1 MLFLPYTKTYD
12 MKKVLYIFLAL
23 IVSAGVLS
31 SCMDQVSEDNFSLT
45 INVSNGEDGTIYL
58 SKREDGEIVN
68 KDSVDLMN
76 GTGILTGKIDFPEF
90 FYLRFQSRQAYIPV
104 FLEPGEI
111 VINIDVDDLR
121 NPLISG
127 SIAQETYDAYNDSVA
142 VFDDKARELS
152 QQYGTARNSNDTLL
166 MSQIEEEYMEVDGKK
181 TNYLIDYVFE
191 NNNNVV
197 SAFLVLN
204 NSYKFELDQ
213 LDSIVS
219 NFDPSI
225 ASSTYVSKLQDY
237 VNTLKKSAIGQPYI
251 DFTLDNPEGKPTP
264 LSTLL
269 NGNYV
274 LLDFWASWCSPCRA
288 ENPNVV
294 AAWEKYNPKGFDVV
308 GVSFDKDHDSWVKA
322 IADDNLTWAHVSDLK
337 YWNCE
342 AGKLYGIQSIPQ
354 NVLVDPDG
362 IIIAKNLRGEDLH
375 TKLAELLD

>member
-1 MLFLPYTKTYD
+1 

-90 FYLRFQSRQAYIPV
+90 FYLRFQSRQAYVPV

-152 QQYGTARNSNDTLL
+152 QQYGTARNSNDTAL

-213 LDSIVS
+213 LDSIVN

>member
-1 MLFLPYTKTYD
+1 MVIT
-12 MKKVLYIFLAL
+12 
-23 IVSAGVLS
+23 AGVLS
-31 SCMDQVSEDNFSLT
+31 SCKDQVSEDNFSLT
-45 INVSNGEDGTIYL
+45 INVSNGEDGMIYL

-68 KDSVDLMN
+68 KDSVDIIN
-76 GTGILTGKIDFPEF
+76 GTAVLNGNIDFPEF
-90 FYLRFQSRQAYIPV
+90 FYLKFQANQSYVPV
-104 FLEPGEI
+104 FIEPGEMM
-111 VINIDVDDLR
+111 INIDMNDLR

-127 SIAQETYDAYNDSVA
+127 SISQETYDAYNDSVA

-152 QQYGTARNSNDTLL
+152 KQYGSARNSNDTVL

-181 TNYLIDYVFE
+181 TDYLVDYVLE
-191 NNNNVV
+191 NNDNVV
-197 SAFLVLN
+197 SAFIVLN

-219 NFDPSI
+219 NFDASI
-225 ASSTYVSKLQDY
+225 ASSTYVSRLQDY

-274 LLDFWASWCSPCRA
+274 LIDFWASWCSPCRA

-308 GVSFDKDHDSWVKA
+308 GVSFDKDYDSWVKA
-322 IADDNLTWAHVSDLK
+322 IDDDNLTWGHVSDLK